1 MVIVFINSLM
11 VLGVIF
17 SNFSLNYTI
26 PSPRKLGTEPGN
38 HKVLRP
44 IELVCNKDL
53 KPLLTPLST
62 DFCASLSITII
73 TVLSEK
79 MNFWAVHFNL
89 FDH

>member
-11 VLGVIF
+11 VLGVVF

-26 PSPRKLGTEPGN
+26 PSPTKLGTEPGD

-44 IELVCNKDL
+44 IELACNNDL

-62 DFCASLSITII
+62 DSCASLSITII

-79 MNFWAVHFNL
+79 NEFL
-89 FDH
+89 GGPL